1 MKNSRII
8 QMKKNTVI
16 VEPDG
21 YVYAHDPSLRRLV
34 RLQFSSNGN
43 PRARTISGATLRT
56 NMSGDD
62 PLMRPPKKRRNRWR
76 R

>member
-1 MKNSRII
+1 MSNHKMI
-8 QMKKNTVI
+8 QYKKNTVV

-34 RLQFSSNGN
+34 QLCFSSNGN
-43 PRARTISGATLRT
+43 PRAETISGATLRT
-56 NMSGDD
+56 NMSDDD